1 MSVQTGDSTRVSHSV
16 DIAAAPERAFAVFT
30 EGIDQW
36 WPREHHVQTGTLKEI
51 GVEGRVGGR
60 MWTENDAGEQCGWGR
75 VLTWDPPRAF
85 AFAWLI
91 GADFSLPVPGAPASR
106 VTVSFTPTS
115 AGTRV
120 ELVHDQ
126 LDVYG
131 EGWRAFRDAVGGE
144 MGWQMHL
151 RLFAAAF

>member
-1 MSVQTGDSTRVSHSV
+1 VKVTAS
-16 DIAAAPERAFAVFT
+16 PERAFTVFT

-36 WPREHHVQTGTLKEI
+36 WPRDHHVQSGTLKEI

-60 MWTENDAGEQCGWGR
+60 MWTENDAGEQCSWGR

-91 GADFSLPVPGAPASR
+91 GADFSMPVPDAPASR
-106 VTVSFTPTS
+106 VTVSFTPT
-115 AGTRV
+115 ATGTRI

-126 LDVYG
+126 LDVHG
-131 EGWRAFRDAVGGE
+131 EGWQSFRDSVGGE

-151 RLFAAAF
+151 RLFTAAF